1 MPTYQTGRNVLV
13 AFGVESTFNT
23 PPGAGVGK
31 RFRPNA
37 SSGLKL
43 SRANIAPNEI
53 RADGQTSMARL
64 GSKSVGGSYVG
75 DLSLG
80 TFDDLLQAALRGT
93 WVAAVAVTQA
103 TAGLTSITTTANAIV
118 ASAGSW
124 ITAGLRVGDVVR
136 LTGHSTAANN
146 SRNLRVTSVSAL
158 TLGIA
163 ETLIV
168 DAVADTTFTVTI
180 AKKLTQPTTPVRRS
194 FTFEEYDAD
203 VDLTEQAT
211 GCRISSLKISGQPDG
226 MCLIEFGIV
235 GADLNPLTTGTS
247 PFYTAPTL
255 TTSIAL
261 TMADATIRYGG
272 ADIAILTAFEMNYD
286 LSAKTQPV
294 IGSLV
299 TPDVFENPSV
309 VSGSITG
316 VRSDFTNLSRFIA
329 ETELELQVLMVE
341 PESEPKDFVSLFLPR
356 IKLTG
361 VDKGFGGDGA
371 MIETLPFMAGPKEG
385 TTGYDSTMLAIA
397 TSAP

>member
-1 MPTYQTGRNVLV
+1 MPNYQTARNVLV
-13 AFGVESTFNT
+13 AFGLESTFNT
-23 PPGAGVGK
+23 PPAAGVGK
-31 RFRPNA
+31 RFRPNG

-43 SRANIAPNEI
+43 SRATIAPNEI

-64 GSKSVGGSYVG
+64 GSKSVGGGYVG

-93 WVAAVAVTQA
+93 WTAAVAGTQA
-103 TAGLTSITTTANAIV
+103 TGGLTSVTTTANAIV
-118 ASAGSW
+118 ASAGSF
-124 ITAGLRVGDVVR
+124 ITAGFRVGDIAR
-136 LTGHSTAANN
+136 FTNLTDAANN
-146 SRNLRVTSVSAL
+146 NRNLRITSVSAL
-158 TLGIA
+158 TLGVA
-163 ETLIV
+163 ETLV
-168 DAVADTTFTVTI
+168 VNAVADSAFNFTI
-180 AKKLTQPTTPVRRS
+180 AKKLVQPAVPVRRS
-194 FTFEEYDAD
+194 LTFEEYDAD

-235 GADLNPLTTGTS
+235 GADLTALTTGTS

-261 TMADATIRYGG
+261 TLADATIRYGG
-272 ADIAILTAFEMNYD
+272 ADIATLTSFEMSYD
-286 LSAKTQPV
+286 LTAKTQPV

-299 TPDVFENPSV
+299 TPDIFENPSA
-309 VSGSITG
+309 VSGSISG
-316 VRSDFTNLSRFIA
+316 IRSDFTNLSRFIA
-329 ETELELQVLMVE
+329 ETELELHVLMVE
-341 PESEPKDFVSLFLPR
+341 PESEPKDFISLFLPR

-385 TTGYDSTMLAIA
+385 VTGYDSTMLHLA
-397 TSAP
+397 TSAA

>member
-13 AFGVESTFNT
+13 AFKAESAFNT
-23 PPGAGVGK
+23 PPSAGSAF

-43 SRANIAPNEI
+43 SRALIAPNEI

-80 TFDDLLQAALRGT
+80 TFDPLLEAVLRGT
-93 WVAAVAVTQA
+93 WVAAVAGTQA
-103 TAGLTSITTTANAIV
+103 TGGLTSVTTTANAVV

-124 ITAGLRVGDVVR
+124 ITAGFRVGDVVR
-136 LTGHSTAANN
+136 FTNLSDAANN
-146 SRNLRVTSVSAL
+146 NKNLRVTGVTASNLSV
-158 TLGIA
+158 A
-163 ETLIV
+163 ETLVIN
-168 DAVADTTFTVTI
+168 AVADSAFNFTI
-180 AKKLTQPTTPVRRS
+180 AKKLFQPATPVRRS

-203 VDLTEQAT
+203 VDLTEQVT
-211 GCRISSLKISGQPDG
+211 GARISSVKISGQPDG

-235 GADLNPLTTGTS
+235 GADLIPLATGAS
-247 PFYTAPTL
+247 PFFTSPTL

-261 TMADATIRYGG
+261 TLADATIRYGG
-272 ADIAILTAFEMNYD
+272 ADIATLTSFEVTFD
-286 LSAKTQPV
+286 LTAKTQPV
-294 IGSLV
+294 IGSIV
-299 TPDVFENPSV
+299 TPDIFENPAA
-309 VSGSITG
+309 VSGSVSGI
-316 VRSDFTNLSRFIA
+316 RSDFTNLTRFTS

-341 PESEPKDFVSLFLPR
+341 PESEPKDFISLWLPR

-371 MIETLPFMAGPKEG
+371 LIETLPFIVGPKEN
-385 TTGYDSTMLAIA
+385 TTGYDSTMIAFA

>member
-1 MPTYQTGRNVLV
+1 MPTYQTGRNILV
-13 AFGVESTFNT
+13 AFGVESVFNT

-37 SSGLKL
+37 SAGLKL

-53 RADGQTSMARL
+53 RADGQTSMSRL
-64 GSKSVGGSYVG
+64 GSKSVTGGYVG

-80 TFDDLLQAALRGT
+80 TFDDLLQAVLRGT
-93 WVAAVAVTQA
+93 WVAAVAGTQA
-103 TAGLTSITTTANAIV
+103 TAGLTSVTTTANSIV

-124 ITAGLRVGDVVR
+124 ITAGFRVGDVVR
-136 LTGHSTAANN
+136 FTNLSDAANN
-146 SRNLRVTSVSAL
+146 NKNLRVTSVSAL

-163 ETLIV
+163 ETLV
-168 DAVADTTFTVTI
+168 VNAVADSAFNFTI
-180 AKKLTQPTTPVRRS
+180 AKKLVQPAVPVRRS

-211 GCRISSLKISGQPDG
+211 GCRIGSVKITGQPDG

-235 GADLNPLTTGTS
+235 GADLNPLATGAS
-247 PFYTAPTL
+247 PYYTAPTL

-272 ADIAILTAFEMNYD
+272 SDITTLTAFEVTLD
-286 LSAKTQPV
+286 LTPKTQPV
-294 IGSLV
+294 IGALV
-299 TPDVFENPSV
+299 TPDIFENPAT
-309 VSGSITG
+309 VSGSVSG

-341 PESEPKDFVSLFLPR
+341 PESEPKDFISLWLPR

-371 MIETLPFMAGPKEG
+371 MIETLPFMVGPKEG
-385 TTGYDSTMLAIA
+385 TTGYDSTMIAIA